1 MKMIGWDDEFGGAQV
16 GREWLW
22 GILGYFLGAVS
33 SAIFLLTLPAP
44 CKTSRSLNC
53 RN

>member
-44 CKTSRSLNC
+44 C
-53 RN
+53 